1 MQKYPVLSFVVWIWS
16 SCMHLC
22 VKNARV
28 RRILR
33 SSTVQDILH
42 LPGCSYSIFSH
53 SNRFLCPINRLKAT
67 PDTKRTTIEVT
78 NISAAKWFCSHREW
92 RHAKPILRVTSTNF
106 APKSS
111 ENDFLHV
118 FYLYH
123 IRIQQKS
130 CKTQLSMHK

>member
-22 VKNARV
+22 VKNARMW
-28 RRILR
+28 RILC
-33 SSTVQDILH
+33 SSTVQHILY
-42 LPGCSYSIFSH
+42 LPACSYSIFSH

-67 PDTKRTTIEVT
+67 PDTKITSIEVA

-106 APKSS
+106 ASKSS
-111 ENDFLHV
+111 GNDFLLV
-118 FYLYH
+118 FYLYY

-130 CKTQLSMHK
+130 CKIQLSMHK